1 MKIKHITWG
10 ILFLLLAFFA
20 LFACRVF
27 TPAPPASPT
36 TSPISSNTLPIPSIT
51 IPANVTVQPR
61 SPNADEPVFISG
73 EIPYTSPF
81 FLSTIAE
88 PFVMLEDQAGF
99 VRRDRE
105 FQFSLSSQIIGPVHI
120 DANKKLSFS
129 LSLPMIPQATY
140 LDVDND
146 GEKDTGLQIFAV
158 AYWSNTW
165 GDPFLERR
173 DGTGW
178 SNAYASTITDPENDY
193 EIIGGTLVIW
203 SPDDQQGFP
212 TDFGEDGKLFTAD
225 DPTAPVP
232 AGYSLV
238 DLNEKP
244 FRIYKESRPVLTLIE
259 GATAVNDFS
268 TMDYAQAFNAL
279 FDKASQEYPF
289 TDLKRIQ
296 WAELRERYLPM
307 AEKVRSQGEFYHLL
321 RQFTL
326 EIPDGH
332 VGLSLDQQAFFNE
345 YGGGFGLVLAE
356 LSDGR
361 IIAKEVLP
369 DLPAAKAGIQA
380 GAEILTWAGKP
391 VAETLQ
397 SVVPGFAPY
406 SSQHALRLA
415 KVNFLTRVQP
425 GSRFDVQYKNPGDT
439 TARSAQL
446 TAANEYDSLF
456 KTIPGFNEDKMSLP
470 IEAYTLPDTNLGYIR
485 ISTFQDDQNLMARL
499 WDRYVQNMLDNDVP
513 GVIIDVRANSGGSL
527 GMAMDF
533 AGYFFKEEITLYQN
547 YYYNQNSG
555 QFESTGYPT
564 RIRPAPQYYSGV
576 VAILVGPDCVSAC
589 EGFAYAMR
597 QNGRAIIVG
606 HYPSAGAFGEVGQGQ
621 YQLPGD
627 LNMQFPTGRSVTPDG
642 EIVIEGSGVAPD
654 IVVPVT
660 EDSALGRADA
670 VLQAAIDALLKELR

>member
-1 MKIKHITWG
+1 MKNNHATWN
-10 ILFLLLAFFA
+10 ILFLFSALFA
-20 LFACRVF
+20 LLACRVF
-27 TPAPPASPT
+27 TPAPSASPT
-36 TSPISSNTLPIPSIT
+36 APSTSPSALPEPTIT
-51 IPANVTVQPR
+51 IPANITLQPP
-61 SPNADEPVFISG
+61 SLNSDEPVYISG

-105 FQFSLSSQIIGPVHI
+105 FQFSLPSQIIGPVHI
-120 DANKKLSFS
+120 DANQKLSFS

-146 GEKDTGLQIFAV
+146 GEGDTGLQIFAV

-193 EIIGGTLVIW
+193 EITGGTLVIW

-212 TDFGEDGKLFTAD
+212 IDFGEDGKLFTAD

-238 DLNEKP
+238 DLNERP

-268 TMDYAQAFNAL
+268 ALDYAQAFSAL

-289 TDLKRIQ
+289 TDLKHIP
-296 WAELRERYLPM
+296 WSELRERYIPM
-307 AEKVRSQGEFYHLL
+307 AEKVRNQQEFYNLL

-332 VGLSLDQQAFFNE
+332 VGLSLDQQAFFSE

-369 DLPAAKAGIQA
+369 DLPAAKAGIQV

-391 VAETLQ
+391 VSETIQ
-397 SVVPGFAPY
+397 SVAPGFAPY

-425 GSRFDVQYKNPGDT
+425 GSRVDVQFKNPGDS
-439 TARSAQL
+439 TAKSAQL
-446 TAANEYDSLF
+446 IAANEYDSLF
-456 KTIPGFNEDKMSLP
+456 KTIPSFNEDKMNLP

-499 WDRYVQNMLDNDVP
+499 WDRYIQNMLDNDIP
-513 GVIIDVRANSGGSL
+513 GVVIDVRANSGGSL

-533 AGYFFKEEITLYQN
+533 AAYFFKEEITLYQN

-564 RIRPAPQYYSGV
+564 RIRPAPQYYDGV
-576 VAILVGPDCVSAC
+576 VAVLVGPDCVSAC
-589 EGFAYAMR
+589 EGFAYAM
-597 QNGRAIIVG
+597 QHDGRAIILG
-606 HYPSAGAFGEVGQGQ
+606 HFPTAGAFGEVGQGQ
-621 YQLPGD
+621 YKLPGD
-627 LNMQFPTGRSVTPDG
+627 LTMQFPTGRSVTPDG
-642 EIVIEGSGVAPD
+642 EIVIEGNGVTPD
-654 IVVPVT
+654 TIVPVT
-660 EDSALGRADA
+660 EDSILGRVDA